1 MPVDRWSTAQVLA
14 LAPDASS
21 AKGARSVSGAAKWAA
36 TGLTDDVL
44 WGLCKGSGS
53 KPYQVCVDLSG
64 PAYRCS
70 CPSRKFPCKHAL
82 GLLLLWASGVDGGST
97 APDWVVEW
105 QTARA
110 AKAAKA
116 AAPKAAAGPTD
127 PAAAAKR
134 AEQRGARVAAGLD
147 ELRRWL
153 DDQVQ
158 QGLAETGNAGHRP
171 FETVAARLVD
181 AQAPTVAATVRRLG
195 QVAGVG
201 AHWSERLLGELGLVR
216 LLVTAAGRL
225 DELPADLAA
234 TVRSRIGFPVSS
246 EEVLAGPPVRDR
258 WQVLGQVDSTDD
270 KVTTRRTWLRG
281 VDSGRFALLL
291 AFAAPGQAFP
301 ADVVPGTE
309 VDADLYFHPGA
320 WPLRAL
326 VGARHAAPVPLDT
339 PAGAVGV
346 RDALVQYAAALAA
359 DPWRETVP
367 VLLAGVVPSG
377 DGHLVDA
384 AGDALPL
391 TPGYDEPWWLLA
403 AAGGRPATL
412 AGEYGPDGL
421 RPLAAWPDRQ
431 YQPAAAGAGAG
442 VARRATGLPAELL
455 SAALVGTGRR
465 PWAGGPVPVGGRPLG
480 VGGDDS
486 AGSLLE
492 AAAVAVTYLRA
503 SGTPVPGRVPVDP
516 APTESVPVVPPAA
529 AARLHLLLAEG
540 GAPGGAQVQ
549 QDLLAEWLRLAAAG
563 PVVLPPEAL
572 PALLDAGRRSTAL
585 RPLLAR
591 LAGQRGRWL
600 AGQRPEWG
608 YLLDEAPAPM
618 VPADGAPSPAV
629 PADTTPP
636 PVVAADATAPGSTG
650 TVGEASVGIWETG
663 TGGER
668 LAYLTRLRSQCPD
681 AGRELLESTFATES
695 APDRA
700 RFVEALRV
708 GLSPADDGFL
718 ERALDDRRRE
728 VRQAAVELL
737 RRLPGS
743 GLRQRMADRAL
754 AVVRLDD
761 DRLVVDPP
769 AGCDAAMRRD
779 GVDPQPPRGVGPG
792 AWLLE
797 EILAATPL
805 ATWTDLT
812 GRPPAGLLA
821 LPVGDDWAPVLRRGW
836 ARAAVDQQD
845 VAWAD
850 ALVDGVDAPTGRQSA
865 DLPDAL
871 RWRLHELL
879 PADRLTRLAAD
890 TLRSDPNRA
899 HRLLGLHPGPWPDE
913 LADTVADT
921 IGRRARGN
929 DNTWHLAELCRLA
942 ALAMPPHYTDRI
954 SRLAEALDAD
964 GTGATEVPTRT
975 DAARVRTVSQLAA
988 VLAFRSEMHKEF
1000 R

>member
-36 TGLTDDVL
+36 TGLADEVL

-82 GLLLLWASGVDGGST
+82 GLLLLWASGVDGEPT

-105 QTARA
+105 RNARA

-116 AAPKAAAGPTD
+116 ATPKEAAGPVD

-134 AEQRGARVAAGLD
+134 AEQRGVRVAAGLD

-153 DDQVQ
+153 DDQVH
-158 QGLAETGNAGHRP
+158 QGLAEVGNAGHRP

-195 QVAGVG
+195 RVAGVG
-201 AHWSERLLGELGLVR
+201 AHWSDRLLGELALLR

-234 TVRSRIGFPVSS
+234 TVRSRIGFPVST
-246 EEVLAGPPVRDR
+246 EEVLATPPVRDR
-258 WQVLGQVDSTDD
+258 WQVLGQVDSADD

-281 VDSGRFALLL
+281 ADSGRFALLL

-309 VDADLYFHPGA
+309 VDVDLCFYPGA
-320 WPLRAL
+320 GPLRAL
-326 VGARHAAPVPLDT
+326 VGTRHGAPIPLDAPT
-339 PAGAVGV
+339 GAVGV
-346 RDALVQYAAALAA
+346 RDGLAQYAAALAA

-377 DGHLVDA
+377 DGHLVDR
-384 AGDALPL
+384 AGDAVALA
-391 TPGYDEPWWLLA
+391 PGHDVPWWLLA
-403 AAGGRPATL
+403 AAGGRPVTL

-421 RPLAAWPDRQ
+421 RPLAAWPDRH
-431 YQPAAAGAGAG
+431 YQPAAPGTGAGG
-442 VARRATGLPAELL
+442 ARRATGLPAELL

-465 PWAGGPVPVGGRPLG
+465 PWGGGTVPVGGRPLT

-492 AAAVAVTYLRA
+492 AAAVAVTYQRA
-503 SGTPVPGRVPVDP
+503 AGTPVPGRVPVDP
-516 APTESVPVVPPAA
+516 APAETVPAVPPAA

-549 QDLLAEWLRLAAAG
+549 QDLLAEWLRLAATH
-563 PVVLPPEAL
+563 PVVLPPETL

-600 AGQRPEWG
+600 AGHRPEWG
-608 YLLDEAPAPM
+608 YLLDEAPAA
-618 VPADGAPSPAV
+618 VVTTVDG
-629 PADTTPP
+629 TPTGG
-636 PVVAADATAPGSTG
+636 AGDGSTG
-650 TVGEASVGIWETG
+650 TAQHGSVDGADERSAGIWETG
-663 TGGER
+663 TSGER
-668 LAYLTRLRSQCPD
+668 LSYLTRLRAQDPA
-681 AGRELLESTFATES
+681 AGRELLVATFSAES

-718 ERALDDRRRE
+718 ERTLDDRRRE

-754 AVVRLDD
+754 TAVRLVEG

-769 AGCDAAMRRD
+769 TECDAAMRRD
-779 GVDPQPPRGVGPG
+779 GVDPQPPRGVGLG

-797 EILAATPL
+797 EIVAATPL
-805 ATWTDLT
+805 ATWTDT
-812 GRPPAGLLA
+812 VGRAPAGLLA
-821 LPVGDDWAPVLRRGW
+821 MPVDDDWAPVLRRGW
-836 ARAAVDQQD
+836 ARAAVDEQN
-845 VAWAD
+845 ATWAA
-850 ALVDGVDAPTGRQSA
+850 ALVDAVGVPTGRQSA
-865 DLPDAL
+865 ELPDAL
-871 RWRLHELL
+871 LWRLHELL

-899 HRLLGLHPGPWPDE
+899 HRLLGLHPGTWPEE
-913 LADTVADT
+913 LADTVTDT
-921 IGRRARGN
+921 IEQRARGN

-942 ALAMPPHYTDRI
+942 ALAMPPSHTDRI
-954 SRLAEALDAD
+954 SRLAEALDTD
-964 GTGATEVPTRT
+964 GTDDTQVQTRT
-975 DAARVRTVSQLAA
+975 DAARVRTVSQLAV

-1000 R
+1000 S